1 MLPDDDDIRQW
12 RDDGNGDSTVKGSS
26 DWCSC
31 KGALNDWHHFEWS
44 SIGTIKYIEKIK
56 QYEASNTF
64 VQFVVVYPDWSIYSE
79 AVQKIYQHLSYWF
92 TWKKIKINSNYGSI
106 NSM

>member
-56 QYEASNTF
+56 Q
-64 VQFVVVYPDWSIYSE
+64 
-79 AVQKIYQHLSYWF
+79 
-92 TWKKIKINSNYGSI
+92 
-106 NSM
+106 